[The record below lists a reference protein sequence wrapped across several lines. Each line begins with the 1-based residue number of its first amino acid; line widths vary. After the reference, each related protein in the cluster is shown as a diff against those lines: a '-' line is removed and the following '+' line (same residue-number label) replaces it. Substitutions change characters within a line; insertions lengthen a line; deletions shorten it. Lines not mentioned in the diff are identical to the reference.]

1 MIEMPS
7 LANRRV
13 AEWGLLYAF
22 LSLFA
27 LTTLALPASAKVL
40 ISVDKSTQQMSV
52 SVDGVPR
59 YRYAVSTGRAGYGT
73 PNGTYRPQHLAASW
87 FSKLYYNS
95 PMPHSIFFHGGYAIH
110 GSYEI
115 NRLGGPASH
124 GCIRLHP
131 ANATALFELVKSEGM
146 AATTIVVSG
155 SNPVLCAL
163 VTITLLH
170 GGAATSCAFFQVHTL
185 EQPTSN
191 LIFML
196 GVLVF
201 AFGELLNGYHH
212 WLLARLRAPG
222 VRTYGVPRG
231 GLFGWVASPHYLGEI
246 LSFVGFAMM
255 SDLLPVWGNA
265 LVVSAYLASRAN
277 TTLKWYQREMPLR
290 IPLGWRR
297 LVPLAY

>member
-1 MIEMPS
+1 MIEMPP

-59 YRYAVSTGRAGYGT
+59 YRFAVSTGRAGYGT
-73 PNGTYRPQHLAASW
+73 PNGTYHPQRLAASW

-131 ANATALFELVKSEGM
+131 ANAAALFELVKSEGM

-155 SNPVLCAL
+155 SNPVLASSPAPSPRRFGGWERP
-163 VTITLLH
+163 TYDDRYRSDYGQPSLL
-170 GGAATSCAFFQVHTL
+170 
-185 EQPTSN
+185 
-191 LIFML
+191 
-196 GVLVF
+196 
-201 AFGELLNGYHH
+201 
-212 WLLARLRAPG
+212 
-222 VRTYGVPRG
+222 
-231 GLFGWVASPHYLGEI
+231 
-246 LSFVGFAMM
+246 
-255 SDLLPVWGNA
+255 
-265 LVVSAYLASRAN
+265 LASRAEDLSVLQFVL
-277 TTLKWYQREMPLR
+277 TRM
-290 IPLGWRR
+290 
-297 LVPLAY
+297 